1 MPPKSAVPSIEERF
15 NEILREIGVLLLAF
29 APLDAA
35 LGSERQDRW
44 SLVLLFVTF
53 GISLIVV
60 SLLNEQRRRREP

>member
-1 MPPKSAVPSIEERF
+1 MPPKSAPPSIEERL

-35 LGSERQDRW
+35 LGSERPDRW
-44 SLVLLFVTF
+44 SLVLLFVTL
-53 GISLIVV
+53 GISLIVI

>member
-1 MPPKSAVPSIEERF
+1 MRPKSAVPSVEERI
-15 NEILREIGVLLLAF
+15 NEILREIGVLLFAF
-29 APLDAA
+29 ARLDAA